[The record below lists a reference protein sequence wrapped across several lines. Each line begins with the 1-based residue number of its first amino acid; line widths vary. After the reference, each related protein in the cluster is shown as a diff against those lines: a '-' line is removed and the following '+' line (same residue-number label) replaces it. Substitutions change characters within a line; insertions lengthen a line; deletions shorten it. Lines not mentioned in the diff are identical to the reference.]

1 MVSLLDMPFISACR
15 QSVACELIPLVFLH
29 IVLHIDHAHVALV
42 HNQLA
47 RADVLLAM
55 PVLGLSEHPR
65 LVRFYLQ
72 CCTFYDLLR
81 NSLLHK
87 IHFALSDKF
96 HVGISERD
104 EQLVAAAVQQSPQST
119 RLSPSEEVA
128 LLSGRKDQE
137 RVRLGREVEVFA
149 EWRSDKE
156 MRVCFHLEQ
165 VVLLLPNKWDTL
177 ELAHGVALGH
187 LDVTELS
194 LRLVS
199 LGEHKV
205 EN

>member
-1 MVSLLDMPFISACR
+1 M
-15 QSVACELIPLVFLH
+15 
-29 IVLHIDHAHVALV
+29 
-42 HNQLA
+42 
-47 RADVLLAM
+47 
-55 PVLGLSEHPR
+55 
-65 LVRFYLQ
+65 
-72 CCTFYDLLR
+72 
-81 NSLLHK
+81 
-87 IHFALSDKF
+87 
-96 HVGISERD
+96 
-104 EQLVAAAVQQSPQST
+104 
-119 RLSPSEEVA
+119 A

-149 EWRSDKE
+149 EGRGDKE
-156 MRVCFHLEQ
+156 MCVCFHLEE
-165 VVLLLPNKWDTL
+165 VVLLLPNKRYTL